1 MTVELWHATLNSSG
15 PNYERLKEIFGE
27 GRVPL
32 KSSQSN
38 KAQLGEE
45 KDVPVYML
53 DLKALPLNARARLV
67 AMVAKKCDATI
78 AQVEEVMNTQGFPIR
93 EADVIVS
100 FDMRAF
106 V

>member
-1 MTVELWHATLNSSG
+1 MTVELWRAILNPSG
-15 PNYERLKEIFGE
+15 PNYDRLKDIFPS
-27 GRVPL
+27 RVPL
-32 KSSQSN
+32 KSSQTV

-45 KDVPVYML
+45 KDVSVYL
-53 DLKALPLNARARLV
+53 LNFDAMTLGQRARLFGLIAAGTGV
-67 AMVAKKCDATI
+67 PVSVIEEIAAKD
-78 AQVEEVMNTQGFPIR
+78 GFPIR

>member
-1 MTVELWHATLNSSG
+1 MTVELWRAILNPRG
-15 PNYERLKEIFGE
+15 PNYDRLKDVFPD
-27 GRVPL
+27 RVPL
-32 KSSQSN
+32 KSPKTI
-38 KAQLGEE
+38 KATLGPE

-53 DLKALPLNARARLV
+53 DFEALPLNQRGRLFG
-67 AMVAKKCDATI
+67 MVAQKFGVSI
-78 AQVEEVMNTQGFPIR
+78 SEVEQVAAKDGFPIR